1 MADELLINERDA
13 AKVLQIHK
21 VTLATWRHE
30 GRGPTYIK
38 IGKNIRYRPSDID
51 VYLEQRTV
59 RPTA

>member
-1 MADELLINERDA
+1 MADETLINEEAA

-38 IGKNIRYRPSDID
+38 IGKNIRYRPSEIES
-51 VYLEQRTV
+51 YLEQRTV
-59 RPTA
+59 RPAS